1 MKSITINTGKES
13 ITFEKKYFIIQGN
26 NGNHT
31 GYNREWK
38 INAEGYNTKKE
49 AEKVYRE
56 MVRENGDIKYG
67 LTPLRIVT
75 ALELVDIYESPER
88 IKFFNCFD
96 ISVNESIYFS
106 NSR

>member
-1 MKSITINTGKES
+1 MKTITTGNEQ
-13 ITFEKKYFIIQGN
+13 ITFNAKYFIIQGN

-31 GYNREWK
+31 GHNRQWV
-38 INAEGYNTKKE
+38 INAEGYKTKKE

-75 ALELVDIYESPER
+75 ADELIEIYESQER

-96 ISVNESIYFS
+96 ISVDKVN
-106 NSR
+106 

>member
-1 MKSITINTGKES
+1 MKTITINTGNES
-13 ITFEKKYFIIQGN
+13 ISFEKKYYIIQGN

-38 INAEGYNTKKE
+38 INADGYSTKKE

-56 MVRENGDIKYG
+56 MVNENGDIKYG

-75 ALELVDIYESPER
+75 ASELIEIYESQER

-96 ISVNESIYFS
+96 IQINEIAE
-106 NSR
+106 